1 MLKFTA
7 TLFDDTQTR
16 IKPLFIMGKPLDFLP
31 YVEEILTKLVTMG
44 YANNMKDQPDLFV
57 EQIERQR
64 EQFVKYSQEPSIV
77 GYACYGNDWF
87 PNHFDNS
94 WDTINFAAS
103 QNEYDSPALRIV
115 SIKTFISSSFTHTD
129 TFTISQLS
137 PDLDV
142 FGDIVKIYQDGEDIS
157 NSLFPAI
164 LPAVMDTV
172 IRSESTIMAEFEIL
186 GKIMGLSDEEI
197 HKIIPVLSI
206 YRRAYKMYFE
216 KEMNS
221 RMLDAMMNQ
230 FVSNI
235 DNSEN

>member
-16 IKPLFIMGKPLDFLP
+16 IKPLFIIGKPLDFLP

-44 YANNMKDQPDLFV
+44 YAENMKNQPDLLV

-64 EQFVKYSQEPSIV
+64 EQFVKYSKEPSTV
-77 GYACYGNDWF
+77 GYACYGKDWF

-94 WDTINFAAS
+94 WDSPMLAAF
-103 QNEYDSPALRIV
+103 QDEYDSPALRIV
-115 SIKTFISSSFTHTD
+115 SVKTFISSSFTHTD
-129 TFTISQLS
+129 TFTISQLT
-137 PDLDV
+137 PDLDI
-142 FGDIVKIYQDGEDIS
+142 FGDIVKIYQDGADIS

-172 IRSESTIMAEFEIL
+172 IRSENTIMAEFEIL
-186 GKIMGLSDEEI
+186 GKIMEFSDEEI
-197 HKIIPVLSI
+197 HKIIPILSI

-221 RMLDAMMNQ
+221 RMLDAIMNH
-230 FVSNI
+230 FESDI
-235 DNSEN
+235 TNSEN